1 MVDIN
6 GMVYCGNILWY
17 YISTYHAYLL
27 YKSVQKILK
36 TTVELFNYYIFNYY
50 QQLLASKK

>member
-6 GMVYCGNILWY
+6 GMVYYGNILWY

-36 TTVELFNYYIFNYY
+36 TTVELFNY
-50 QQLLASKK
+50 